1 MRYLL
6 VVAEVVDLHQDH
18 QYKVSLE
25 DLVAVL
31 EMMEILFLHHQVM
44 FNQQVQFKVL
54 LVVEVG

>member
-1 MRYLL
+1 M
-6 VVAEVVDLHQDH
+6 VAEVVDLHQDQ

-44 FNQQVQFKVL
+44 LIQQVQFKVL
-54 LVVEVG
+54 LVVEVE